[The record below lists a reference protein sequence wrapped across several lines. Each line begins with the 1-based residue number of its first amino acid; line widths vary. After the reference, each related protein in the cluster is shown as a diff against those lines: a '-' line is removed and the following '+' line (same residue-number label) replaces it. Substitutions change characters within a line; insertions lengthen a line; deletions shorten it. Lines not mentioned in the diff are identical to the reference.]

1 MPEIPNHIFKRAAQI
16 TDLFPDVP
24 FMTLANIINADYLAE
39 HSHTVSTIQPEEA
52 KPEQGTPDPRNDS
65 KVASTAKFPDKK
77 PRDRFTPLKRKGR
90 HTRVQITFADGK
102 TFAYPSRKDLII
114 MNGFSGALYDSVF
127 PHNIKDNEKYLNFE
141 AKSVS
146 ELFANANKPIVE
158 YVCYDF
164 ENKRRAFKT
173 GEATKESEE
182 QK

>member
-1 MPEIPNHIFKRAAQI
+1 MPETIPNYIFKRAAQI

-24 FMTLANIINADYLAE
+24 FMTLANILNADCLAE
-39 HSHTVSTIQPEEA
+39 HSHTVSTIQTEPGHPE
-52 KPEQGTPDPRNDS
+52 TTDPRNHDAV
-65 KVASTAKFPDKK
+65 VATANIPDKK
-77 PRDRFTPLKRKGR
+77 PCDRFTPLKRKGR

-164 ENKRRAFKT
+164 DNKRRVFKT
-173 GEATKESEE
+173 GEAKKESEE
-182 QK
+182 SK